1 MSRATSYNYEIEV
14 DGKTIHPLELSEFG
28 EGEEG
33 RIKIQDGCIIYSARD
48 EIVTTNEVRVTIL
61 IQENREYYNIFYQ
74 WVKSKA
80 IKDIFIIGRNSAG
93 LAKSTFLLT
102 NCECVFDSRNKF
114 NRKSKT
120 EDIQIFS
127 IIPEYIEEVTT

>member
-14 DGKTIHPLELSEFG
+14 DGKTIHPLELGEFG

-33 RIKIQDGCIIYSARD
+33 RITIQDGCIVYFTRN
-48 EIVTTNEVRVTIL
+48 EIVTTREVPVAIL
-61 IQENREYYNIFYQ
+61 IQENREYYNILHQ

-93 LAKSTFLLT
+93 LAKATFLLT
-102 NCECVFDSRNKF
+102 NCECAIISRSKF

-120 EDIQIFS
+120 EDIQNFS
-127 IIPEYIEEVTT
+127 IIPEYIEEVTS